1 LIGSLFECRYTKA
14 VFHKLQVATMLLG
27 SRLTSANQLCVQN
40 DVTTLNAVIRN
51 AVYKFMMRLMDS
63 QNEIIIVFIWPDQVQ
78 FAALEKLF
86 MDYPL
91 LSVCPFLWTLF

>member
-1 LIGSLFECRYTKA
+1 
-14 VFHKLQVATMLLG
+14 
-27 SRLTSANQLCVQN
+27 
-40 DVTTLNAVIRN
+40 
-51 AVYKFMMRLMDS
+51 MMRLMDS

-86 MDYPL
+86 MDYSNPL